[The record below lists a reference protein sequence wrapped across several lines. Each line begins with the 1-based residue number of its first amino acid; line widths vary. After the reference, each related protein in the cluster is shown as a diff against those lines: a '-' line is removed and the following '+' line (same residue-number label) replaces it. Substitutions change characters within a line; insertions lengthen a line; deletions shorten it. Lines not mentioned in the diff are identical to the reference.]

1 MFVLVLKCGGGKGVK
16 EAPCSWGVL
25 GMGLR
30 GDVRGSCPDRSDGLR
45 ARLVESVLGGGV
57 EAVGCGGVRGVVA
70 FCEGAYA
77 AGGAEGGDDRREDA
91 DEDLEDEFYGFF
103 FVVHVAMVLV
113 E

>member
-25 GMGLR
+25 GMGLGGCVEGLCR
-30 GDVRGSCPDRSDGLR
+30 GCCDGLCDDG
-45 ARLVESVLGGGV
+45 VGGCGD
-57 EAVGCGGVRGVVA
+57 EAVARCGCVAVV

-77 AGGAEGGDDRREDA
+77 AGGAEGGEDRREDA
-91 DEDLEDEFYGFF
+91 DEDLEDELDRFF